1 MLDMV
6 QSMAGLNFCSTG
18 IIHFV
23 ILQSTRDLCGSQ
35 EIVEMKKFSVL
46 ALISILIGTL
56 FLTSCWT
63 PAISPDPVIAMNYDD
78 LKDSKIVTI
87 TGKVEILSDGT
98 PTLVEKWESK
108 SRISYTII
116 GDMGKQIIAKVGEIL
131 TVEGIILSMTSP
143 WGGKLVI
150 ITVHQ

>member
-1 MLDMV
+1 MRKSIVLV
-6 QSMAGLNFCSTG
+6 ITTLLFST
-18 IIHFV
+18 
-23 ILQSTRDLCGSQ
+23 LL
-35 EIVEMKKFSVL
+35 
-46 ALISILIGTL
+46 
-56 FLTSCWT
+56 LTSCWT
-63 PAISPDPVIAMNYDD
+63 PAVSPDQVVAMNYDD

>member
-23 ILQSTRDLCGSQ
+23 ILQSTRDLCGSP
-35 EIVEMKKFSVL
+35 EIVEMRKSIVL
-46 ALISILIGTL
+46 VITTLLFGTL
-56 FLTSCWT
+56 PLTSCWT
-63 PAISPDPVIAMNYDD
+63 PAVSPDQVVSMNYDD